1 MTISPIDLFFSFRGR
16 ITVQEGLIGMAILAI
31 AGPAGVYLF
40 NNDNFDQSANA
51 VAAAPTM
58 AAFLWAFV
66 CVFAITALCAKRLSG
81 GRKWL
86 AAVFAIP
93 GLLMLCGWGFGYF
106 QAPLSPT
113 PDSIVLW
120 ALGATASVAIV
131 SCLRGEIAA

>member
-16 ITVQEGLIGMAILAI
+16 ITLQQGLIGMAILAI

-58 AAFLWAFV
+58 AAFLWAFI
-66 CVFAITALCAKRLSG
+66 CVLTMTALCAKRLAG
-81 GRKWL
+81 WRKWL

-93 GLLMLCGWGFGYF
+93 GLLILCGWGLGYF

-113 PDSIVLW
+113 QDSMVLW
-120 ALGATASVAIV
+120 VLGVTASVAIV
-131 SCLRGEIAA
+131 SCLRGDVAA